1 MIHTRVPPCCACH
14 KSTLEFLLDLDSLS
28 GIGLSAKQ
36 FKMLFS
42 RCDCCDRIMTK
53 RSFLNHECLDQDFYT
68 DIREFD
74 VIDLTEDD

>member
-1 MIHTRVPPCCACH
+1 VHH
-14 KSTLEFLLDLDSLS
+14 KSVLEFLLDLDLLS

-42 RCDCCDRIMTK
+42 HCDCCNRIMTK